1 MTLYEA
7 DLQLA
12 VARHL
17 RWMPDRITL
26 DADSLLMEGWALG
39 VWDAQTQCRFLVNG
53 VDFDVLEWPLP
64 SPDLLTVFP
73 DVPQAAHSR
82 FRCRHYLTDGG
93 LSFPGGWARF
103 NVTGP
108 AGEHA
113 WSYRTAWFLADP
125 AQELPLPP
133 AEQIAQVIGTPDPQA
148 FCLGGATMVARFAHL
163 LSERFNRPLSSFTA
177 ILDWGCGVGR
187 LTRYLVGQ
195 GPAVTGMGSQPA
207 HMQYCRTAL
216 PAAHFVAMGDTLAS
230 GQFDLVLG
238 LSMLPHLSEAEQDS
252 WLAELQRLTRPGALL
267 LLSVQG
273 LTHMALYRTPMVHK
287 LEAHRTGWHDMAGH
301 AGLDS
306 PTPSGPD
313 VLHAPDYILAH
324 WGRYFDVLDMVEAM
338 AGHQDG
344 VGLRRRAD

>member
-1 MTLYEA
+1 
-7 DLQLA
+7 
-12 VARHL
+12 
-17 RWMPDRITL
+17 
-26 DADSLLMEGWALG
+26 
-39 VWDAQTQCRFLVNG
+39 
-53 VDFDVLEWPLP
+53 
-64 SPDLLTVFP
+64 
-73 DVPQAAHSR
+73 
-82 FRCRHYLTDGG
+82 
-93 LSFPGGWARF
+93 
-103 NVTGP
+103 
-108 AGEHA
+108 
-113 WSYRTAWFLADP
+113 
-125 AQELPLPP
+125 
-133 AEQIAQVIGTPDPQA
+133 
-148 FCLGGATMVARFAHL
+148 
-163 LSERFNRPLSSFTA
+163 LSSFTA

-324 WGRYFDVLDMVEAM
+324 WGRYFDVLDIIEAM
-338 AGHQDG
+338 AGHQD
-344 VGLRRRAD
+344 VVVLRRRA

>member
-82 FRCRHYLTDGG
+82 FRCRHYLTDAG

-148 FCLGGATMVARFAHL
+148 FCLEIGRASCR
-163 LSERFNRPLSSFTA
+163 ER
-177 ILDWGCGVGR
+177 V
-187 LTRYLVGQ
+187 
-195 GPAVTGMGSQPA
+195 
-207 HMQYCRTAL
+207 
-216 PAAHFVAMGDTLAS
+216 
-230 GQFDLVLG
+230 
-238 LSMLPHLSEAEQDS
+238 
-252 WLAELQRLTRPGALL
+252 
-267 LLSVQG
+267 
-273 LTHMALYRTPMVHK
+273 
-287 LEAHRTGWHDMAGH
+287 
-301 AGLDS
+301 
-306 PTPSGPD
+306 
-313 VLHAPDYILAH
+313 
-324 WGRYFDVLDMVEAM
+324 
-338 AGHQDG
+338 
-344 VGLRRRAD
+344 